1 MQESSFEYWLDWRQ
15 VVYAYIVGQITE
27 QEHEE
32 EIANLRMIYGVQE
45 DELFYRKEKKPV
57 SGQPPHILSDQLV

>member
-1 MQESSFEYWLDWRQ
+1 MSQMQWNSFDYWMDWRK
-15 VVYAYIVGQITE
+15 VVHAYILGQITE

-45 DELFYRKEKKPV
+45 DEVFHLRDKSPLLENQHV
-57 SGQPPHILSDQLV
+57 